1 MMNLHPIYIIDD
13 DIDDKEIVQEVWNE
27 IGLENK
33 LVFFNSGDELIERLN
48 HDTHNPFLIICDI
61 NLPRMNGFEIR
72 EKLLSDPETRYKTV
86 PFIFWS
92 NSASK
97 AQIKKA
103 YDLAAHGMFIKG
115 SSMEELK
122 KTFTR
127 IVEYWQVSLKP

>member
-1 MMNLHPIYIIDD
+1 MNLHPIYLIDD
-13 DIDDKEIVQEVWNE
+13 DMDDKETVQEVWNK

-33 LVFFNSGDELIERLN
+33 LVFFNTGDELILRLN
-48 HDTHNPFLIICDI
+48 QDVHNPFLIICDI
-61 NLPRMNGFEIR
+61 NLPKMNGFEIR
-72 EKLLSDPETRYKTV
+72 AKLLSDPKTRYKTI

-92 NSASK
+92 NSASNS
-97 AQIKKA
+97 QIKKA

-115 SSMEELK
+115 STMGELE

>member
-1 MMNLHPIYIIDD
+1 MNLHPIYIIDD
-13 DIDDKEIVQEVWNE
+13 DTDDNEIVQEVWNK

-33 LVFFNSGDELIERLN
+33 IVFFKSGDELIKKLN
-48 HDTHNPFLIICDI
+48 EDVHNPFLIICDI
-61 NLPRMNGFEIR
+61 NLPKMDGFEIR
-72 EKLLSDPETRYKTV
+72 EKLLRDPETRYKTV

-92 NSASK
+92 NSASDK
-97 AQIKKA
+97 QIKKA

-115 SSMEELK
+115 STMEELQ

>member
-1 MMNLHPIYIIDD
+1 MTRKLCRKYGTD
-13 DIDDKEIVQEVWNE
+13 

-33 LVFFNSGDELIERLN
+33 LVFFNSEDELIERLN
-48 HDTHNPFLIICDI
+48 QDIHNPFLIICDI

-97 AQIKKA
+97 SQIKKA

-127 IVEYWQVSLKP
+127 IVDYWEVSLKP

>member
-1 MMNLHPIYIIDD
+1 MNIHPIYIIDD
-13 DIDDKEIVQEVWNE
+13 DIDDKEIVQEVWND

-48 HDTHNPFLIICDI
+48 QDIHNPFLIICDI
-61 NLPRMNGFEIR
+61 NLPGMNGFEIR
-72 EKLLSDPETRYKTV
+72 EKLFSNPETRYKTV

-92 NSASK
+92 NSVSK
-97 AQIKKA
+97 TQIKKA
-103 YDLAAHGMFIKG
+103 YDLAAHGLFIKG

-127 IVEYWQVSLKP
+127 IVDYWEVSLKP